1 MPKCFF
7 YIGALIGNIIRL
19 IGINFPLYSM
29 RYRNMIEDFYAPS
42 NITIAIFGAFEQSY
56 EKNVKET
63 IDWLRSEGAQYFE
76 YWKNK
81 NI

>member
-1 MPKCFF
+1 MFF

-19 IGINFPLYSM
+19 FGINFPLYSM

-42 NITIAIFGAFEQSY
+42 NVTISTFGAFEQSY

-76 YWKNK
+76 YWKN
-81 NI
+81 